1 MASRYI
7 DINDFIKEAHAYQL
21 QRRKARMRAIIRTVL
36 TRLLLVLAA
45 LAIIALGWWTFP
57 SAAKA
62 AEINAPTPAAS
73 RWTLDI
79 STVSYHTRQWAR
91 DSLNQRNEGLG
102 LEYQATPDW
111 GLAVGFYKNSYSRT
125 SAYALASYT
134 PLHLALPA
142 AWRVNAGLTA
152 GVVTGYTSAEA
163 PARPLA
169 LAALLEVRDQAGYG
183 INLVAVPNMGPSAGF
198 VGLQLVVPI

>member
-7 DINDFIKEAHAYQL
+7 DINDFIKEAHAYQR
-21 QRRKARMRAIIRTVL
+21 QRRKARTRAIISTVL
-36 TRLLLVLAA
+36 TRLLLILAA
-45 LAIIALGWWTFP
+45 LAIVVVGYLTFP
-57 SAAKA
+57 STAGA
-62 AEINAPTPAAS
+62 AELHAQP
-73 RWTLDI
+73 RWSLDI
-79 STVSYHTRQWAR
+79 STTSYHLRQWAR

-102 LEYQATPDW
+102 LEYQYSHNW
-111 GLAVGFYKNSYSRT
+111 GAAAGFYKNSYSRT
-125 SAYALASYT
+125 SAYLLANYT

-169 LAALLEVRDQAGYG
+169 LAAMLEVRDLAGYG

-198 VGLQLVVPI
+198 IGLQLVVPI

>member
-7 DINDFIKEAHAYQL
+7 PIDQFIQEAHAYQR
-21 QRRKARMRAIIRTVL
+21 QRRKARRLAIIKTIA
-36 TRLLLVLAA
+36 TRLLLILAA
-45 LAIIALGWWTFP
+45 LAIVVVGYLTFP
-57 SAAKA
+57 STAGA
-62 AEINAPTPAAS
+62 AELPAAS
-73 RWTLDI
+73 RWALDI

-91 DSLNQRNEGLG
+91 DSLNQDNPGLG
-102 LEYQATPDW
+102 LEYQATPNW
-111 GLAVGFYKNSYSRT
+111 GLAGGFYKNSYSRT
-125 SAYALASYT
+125 SAYALMSYT
-134 PLHLALPA
+134 PLRLALPA

-152 GVVTGYTSAEA
+152 GVVSGYTSAEA

-169 LAALLEVRDQAGYG
+169 LAALIEVRNRQGYG